1 MLNYYTT
8 IILLSLA
15 ALLVLCVL
23 VHENDRLKRP
33 KKSVF
38 YLTYLLIALAS
49 VAEWAGIQL
58 SGNQSFPSW
67 IILVIKCIDYTL
79 TPIVSIALIKQM
91 GIKNQWYKV
100 LNGILVGNTVFQI
113 LSCFF
118 GWMTR
123 IDENN
128 VYSHGPLY
136 FIYMIVYLLVIVIVI
151 IEFLIYGNSFSKQNR
166 YSLYA
171 IIGLVLTGIILQEG
185 LGGQIRTA
193 YLSVTFGAILMY
205 IHYSEY
211 SQIDAESRLNEQQQ
225 LLLSDSMTGL
235 LSRYA
240 YSKTLKY
247 HEGEK
252 LPDDFAAFSIDIN
265 GLKIAND
272 TLGHA
277 AGDELI
283 CGAAECIDKVFSP
296 IGNCYRTGGDEF
308 IVLALSDRKH
318 ADELL
323 SQLSKATS
331 SWSGSMIKKMSVSA
345 GYALACDYG
354 DISLEKLIIH
364 ADEVMYDEKNRYYR
378 KAENDRRTS
387 S

>member
-1 MLNYYTT
+1 MKTT
-8 IILLSLA
+8 GS
-15 ALLVLCVL
+15 
-23 VHENDRLKRP
+23 KKP
-33 KKSVF
+33 QKSVF

-123 IDENN
+123 IDKNN

-136 FIYMIVYLLVIVIVI
+136 FIYMIVYLFVIMIVI
-151 IEFLIYGNSFSKQNR
+151 IEFMIYGNSFSKQNR

-296 IGNCYRTGGDEF
+296 IGNCFRTGGDEF
-308 IVLALSDRKH
+308 IVLAHSDRKH

-323 SQLSKATS
+323 SQLSS
-331 SWSGSMIKKMSVSA
+331 H
-345 GYALACDYG
+345 L
-354 DISLEKLIIH
+354 
-364 ADEVMYDEKNRYYR
+364 RQ
-378 KAENDRRTS
+378 
-387 S
+387 